1 MQGIGQNQRRRI
13 CLAGPHF
20 VVRGDDGR
28 RHKIGMHNRLA
39 SLDFAQGHVGL
50 HVDTM
55 EDA

>member
-13 CLAGPHF
+13 CLAGTHF

-28 RHKIGMHNRLA
+28 RHKIGMHDRLA